1 MSTTR
6 RCEEILANEAI
17 RATRKARTKKH
28 NDDKSL
34 EGWIGGGGGDVSRG
48 GGARP
53 KKMRNKGGK
62 GEAKEKRNE
71 GVRPKKRM
79 AKEVDRGEPID

>member
-1 MSTTR
+1 MAKED
-6 RCEEILANEAI
+6 EEQ
-17 RATRKARTKKH
+17 
-28 NDDKSL
+28 
-34 EGWIGGGGGDVSRG
+34 GGQG
-48 GGARP
+48 
-53 KKMRNKGGK
+53 